1 VCKDLGLFPVHSTDP
16 GAGLAPTV
24 DNVSSRSKGE
34 GRMKLLARVRRKV
47 GVLGHDLGMDL
58 GTGNTLIHVRGHGIV
73 VNEPSVVALSRAE
86 RRIVAIGLEAKQML
100 GRTNTEVDAVRPMKD
115 GVIADIDMAEVMIRE
130 FIKKAAAKRLVRTKP
145 NMVIGVP
152 SGITDLERRAVRSAA
167 FAAGAREVHLL
178 AEPMAAA
185 IGAGLPVST
194 PTASM
199 VVDIGGG
206 STEIAV
212 ISLNGIVSNAS
223 IRVAGDRLDHDVT
236 AYVRKKYNLLIGEST
251 AENVKMQIG
260 SAWPVEGLEPLDV
273 RGRDVVSGIPRTVV
287 VTPEDV
293 REATSEAIA
302 QIVAAT
308 VRALET
314 TPPELAGDIV
324 DRGITMTGG
333 GALIRGLDRRV
344 SERTNLPVLIDED
357 PLTSVVRGTAMVL
370 DQASELYGVLAA

>member
-1 VCKDLGLFPVHSTDP
+1 MGFLDT
-16 GAGLAPTV
+16 
-24 DNVSSRSKGE
+24 
-34 GRMKLLARVRRKV
+34 VRRRV
-47 GVLGHDLGMDL
+47 GGLGHDIGMDL

-86 RRIVAIGLEAKQML
+86 QTVVAIGLEAKRML
-100 GRTNTEVDAVRPMKD
+100 GRTNAEVDAIRPMRD
-115 GVIADIDMAEVMIRE
+115 GVIANIDMAEVMIRE

-145 NMVIGVP
+145 RMVIGVP

-212 ISLNGIVSNAS
+212 ISLGGIVSDAS
-223 IRVAGDRLDHDVT
+223 IRIAGDRLDHDVAT
-236 AYVRKKYNLLIGEST
+236 YVRKKYNLLIGEST
-251 AENVKMQIG
+251 AEMVKMQIG
-260 SAWPVEGLEPLDV
+260 SAWPVEGLAAMEV

-287 VTPEDV
+287 VSPEDV

-302 QIVAAT
+302 QILDAT
-308 VRALET
+308 LSALET

-324 DRGITMTGG
+324 DRGITLTGG
-333 GALIRGLDRRV
+333 GALIRGLDRRIA
-344 SERTNLPVLIDED
+344 ERTGLPVLVDED

-370 DQASELYGVLAA
+370 DQPVELNGVLAA